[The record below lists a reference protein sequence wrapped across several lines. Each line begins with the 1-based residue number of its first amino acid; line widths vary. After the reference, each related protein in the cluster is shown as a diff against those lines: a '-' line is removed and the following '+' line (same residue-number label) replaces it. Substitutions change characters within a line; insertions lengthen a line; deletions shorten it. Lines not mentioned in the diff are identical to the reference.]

1 MSQSCPCGNGKP
13 YSACCEIYHLGDS
26 QPTTAEELMRSRY
39 TAYAMG
45 MVDYLVSTD
54 ANPNEQSI
62 RDWMQGTKFTALR
75 ILATEAGQAEDD
87 RGVVSF
93 EADYTSNGQQ
103 ITHRETSLFEKRQEK
118 WIFVRGKQTPLRTAS
133 KAGRNDPCPCGSGKK
148 YKKCCADN

>member
-1 MSQSCPCGNGKP
+1 MNLTCYCGNLKS
-13 YSACCEIYHLGDS
+13 YLDCCGQFINNQS
-26 QPTTAEELMRSRY
+26 IPRNAEELMRSRY